1 MPKHLKNSTAL
12 VALLLASTVGAQDR
26 ALPAEGFVLS
36 LDGETVVGDVA
47 VEKRVEQVEVR
58 LADADVQ
65 ITYDAGDANPQLAI
79 SVTQQGADWRFA
91 AASNYPSYIARGEI
105 RLMDMGAA
113 GGPRLIA
120 VAPLLPNAQAVLPAP
135 AAIDPVVIYRVYD
148 ARGRFDETAPR
159 RFDETEP
166 ADLAPLV
173 SNIRV
178 RGGAVTVSAANITP
192 NGRLLAMGETVAP
205 DPAGRVTMERILPSG
220 MHAIDVSVVDQER
233 VLTFGRDV
241 EITAS
246 DWFYV
251 VVADATIWAKRDGE
265 TGERYAE
272 NLARLQFYVSGET
285 EGGVEVDASLDT
297 GEGDIRDIFQRLDEK
312 DPRAVAM
319 RLLSDNA
326 HVTYGDD
333 STSEDLTPTSGRIYL
348 RVARDGNYAVWGDY
362 QAQVNGSTY
371 LRNERNLYGAQLHLE
386 TQTSTGRGEAKASFD
401 AFAAQPDQLLGR
413 DVFLGTGGSI
423 YFLSRQ
429 DIADGTAV
437 ATVVY
442 TDRLTGRVI
451 DRVTLTE
458 GTDYEI
464 NALQGVVTLS
474 APLDGSIDSGL
485 ITTSGGDTE
494 VTLEV
499 QYEYTPIG
507 ITGSGLT
514 AGARAEGWI
523 TDDLRLGATYLRED
537 SGSANQ
543 TAKAVDLRYLIGA
556 NSYIQLDYAQSDG
569 PGYDSLYSVDGGLF
583 LDTRSANAGSGS
595 ATKIEAKIDLAD
607 VSDTLTGS
615 IGAYA
620 ESRKEG
626 FNTLDYQVDSTTGD
640 QLLYGFYVEQTR
652 DNGLTYGAHFDRVEN
667 TVGTDVTEAGAEVTW
682 PVSDV
687 LQLAVGAETLR
698 ETTAGTTAAR
708 TDLALRL
715 TREFGEAGKVY
726 VYGQSTV
733 QNDGLDD
740 NNRAGVG
747 FEQTFANGL
756 ILSAD
761 ISDGTTGIG
770 ATAKIG
776 HDDGNGNTAYFGYE
790 LDPSLTYG
798 TGVSQRD
805 AGRFV
810 MGGKRQVTDKV
821 GTYAETTFDLFGDTR
836 EQTAIY
842 GIDVAATES
851 LNFGG
856 SYTQGR
862 ITDPTNGDLT
872 RDAISLSASYDKDE
886 LSARARFEYR
896 QDQELASSGRT
907 DTDTIVVST
916 DAQWKIDD
924 SRRLLFGLTSSRTQA
939 DTDSFI
945 GGTYTEAS
953 FGYAYRPT
961 TGGRSNILASYRYLN
976 DTYGQ
981 TIDGVAGSGPVQESH
996 IVNLEGN
1003 YALNTEWTLGGK
1015 LGYRGSLS
1023 APEKGEVMVQNDA
1036 LLAVANARYHLLKD
1050 WDVLLEARHFEA
1062 IDADFSETGGLAAAY
1077 KQVGKNLT
1085 VGLGYN
1091 FTTFSDDLAD
1101 LTYDDEGLFLNI
1113 VAAY

>member
-1 MPKHLKNSTAL
+1 MPKHLKTSTAL
-12 VALLLASTVGAQDR
+12 AALLLATSVGAQEN

-36 LDGETVVGDVA
+36 LDGRTIAGDISVK
-47 VEKRVEQVEVR
+47 KRIAQVEVR
-58 LADADVQ
+58 LAAADVQ
-65 ITYDAGDANPQLAI
+65 ISYDGDDAKPQLAI
-79 SVTQQGADWRFA
+79 AVSAQGGNWRFTS
-91 AASNYPSYIARGEI
+91 ASNYPSYIARGEI

-120 VAPLLPNAQAVLPAP
+120 VAPLLPNAQTVLPAP
-135 AAIDPVVIYRVYD
+135 EAIDPVVIYRVYD
-148 ARGRFDETAPR
+148 ARGRYDETAPR
-159 RFDETEP
+159 RFDETE
-166 ADLAPLV
+166 ASDLAPLV

-192 NGRLLAMGETVAP
+192 NGRLLAFGEEVGP
-205 DPAGRVTMERILPSG
+205 DASGHVLLERILPAG
-220 MHAIDVSVVDQER
+220 MHAIDVSVVNNNST
-233 VLTFGRDV
+233 LNFGRDV
-241 EITAS
+241 EITSS

-251 VVADATIWAKRDGE
+251 VVADATLWAKRDGE
-265 TGERYAE
+265 TGERYTE
-272 NLARLQFYVSGET
+272 NLSRLQFYVSGET

-348 RVARDGNYAVWGDY
+348 RVARDENFAVWGDY
-362 QAQVNGSTY
+362 QAQVNGSAY

-386 TQTSTGRGEAKASFD
+386 TQATTGRGEATASFD

-429 DIADGTAV
+429 DIAAGTAV

-451 DRVTLTE
+451 DRVALAE

-464 NALQGVVTLS
+464 NALQGVVTLN
-474 APLDGSIDSGL
+474 APLDGNIDSGL
-485 ITTSGGDTE
+485 VTSPGGDTE
-494 VTLEV
+494 VSLEV
-499 QYEYTPIG
+499 HYEYTPIG
-507 ITGSGLT
+507 ITGTGLT
-514 AGARAEGWI
+514 AGARVEGWI
-523 TDDLRLGATYLRED
+523 GDDIRLGATYLHED

-543 TAKAVDLRYLIGA
+543 TAKGVDLRYLIGA
-556 NSYIQLDYAQSDG
+556 NSFIQLDYAQSDG

-595 ATKIEAKIDLAD
+595 ATKVEAKIDLTD
-607 VSDTLTGS
+607 IRDDLSGS
-615 IGAYA
+615 VGGYA
-620 ESRKEG
+620 ETRKAG
-626 FNTLDYQVDSTTGD
+626 FNTLDYQVDSLTGD
-640 QLLYGFYVEQTR
+640 QRLFGLYVEQTLES
-652 DNGLTYGAHFDRVEN
+652 GMTYGGHFDRVDN
-667 TVGTDVTEAGAEVTW
+667 TVGTSVTQAGAEVAW

-687 LQLAVGAETLR
+687 LKLAVGAETLR
-698 ETTAGTTAAR
+698 ETTAGATDAR

-715 TREFGEAGKVY
+715 TRQFGEAGSVY

-733 QNDGLDD
+733 QNDGLND
-740 NNRAGVG
+740 NNRAGIG
-747 FEQTFANGL
+747 FEQTYQNGFS
-756 ILSAD
+756 LSAD

-790 LDPSLTYG
+790 RDPSLTNG
-798 TGVSQRD
+798 TGVSQHD
-805 AGRFV
+805 AGHFV
-810 MGGKRQVTDKV
+810 MGGKRQVTEKTS
-821 GTYAETTFDLFGDTR
+821 TYAESTLNLFGDTR
-836 EQTAIY
+836 EQTATY
-842 GIDVAATES
+842 GINVAATES

-862 ITDPTNGDLT
+862 VTDPNNGDLS
-872 RDAISLSASYDKDE
+872 RDAISLSASFEQND
-886 LSARARFEYR
+886 LSARARLEYR
-896 QDQELASSGRT
+896 KDQELATSGRL
-907 DTDTIVVST
+907 DTDTLLIST
-916 DAQWKIDD
+916 DALWKIDD
-924 SRRLLFGLTSSRTQA
+924 SQRLLFGLTSSRTKA
-939 DTDSFI
+939 ESDSFI
-945 GGTYTEAS
+945 GGTFTEAS

-961 TGGRSNILASYRYLN
+961 QGGRSNILASYRYLY

-981 TIDGVAGSGPVQESH
+981 TVDGVAGDGPVQESH
-996 IVNLEGN
+996 ILNLEGN
-1003 YALNTEWTLGGK
+1003 YALNQEWTLGGK

-1023 APEKGEVMVQNDA
+1023 APEKGSAMVQNDA
-1036 LLAVANARYHLLKD
+1036 VLAVANARFHLLKD
-1050 WDVLLEARHFEA
+1050 WDVLLEARHFTA
-1062 IDADFSETGGLAAAY
+1062 IDAGFDETGGLAAAY

-1091 FTTFSDDLAD
+1091 FTSFSDDLAD
-1101 LTYDDEGLFLNI
+1101 LTYDDEGVFLNI